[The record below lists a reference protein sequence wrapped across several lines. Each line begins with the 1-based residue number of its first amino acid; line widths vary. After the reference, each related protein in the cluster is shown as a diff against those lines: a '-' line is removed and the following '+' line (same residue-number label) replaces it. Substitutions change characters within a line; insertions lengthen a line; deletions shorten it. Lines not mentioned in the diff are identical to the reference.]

1 MCIRLDT
8 IPECDGQTDR
18 QTDGFPNKISVSAC
32 ILHSM
37 PSLPTHDNNSRSD
50 FMRADARWIWFE
62 CRPSGCCGEVAGLG
76 PNTVH
81 HRLRIRVLR
90 ILKFPKI
97 HEFLRILKLS
107 ILKFIKFKLSHSSP
121 PSSKKLYVAD
131 TALNFWIKNSVMS
144 TIRDPLTRQHL
155 NSSAWSRAA
164 YYKVYAPAASLSSPS
179 PAHC

>member
-1 MCIRLDT
+1 MDFLTKYRYLRAFCIACLVCLRTITIRDLILCMLTRDESDLNVGPKRLL
-8 IPECDGQTDR
+8 R
-18 QTDGFPNKISVSAC
+18 
-32 ILHSM
+32 
-37 PSLPTHDNNSRSD
+37 RS
-50 FMRADARWIWFE
+50 
-62 CRPSGCCGEVAGLG
+62 CRF
-76 PNTVH
+76 NTVH

-144 TIRDPLTRQHL
+144 TIRDSLTRQHL